1 MPVVDTENHCTKKC
15 YDWGFI
21 SLTHKMMFFA
31 RMNGSRGKEDLD
43 AQLKDYKGLYIQDDG
58 YGAYINVGERLKR
71 TIINIPCLAHM
82 KRKFVD
88 SISNHRRKAEEGL
101 EYIDAIFPNEKTYK
115 DQNLEPYIIEA
126 KREIELRPLLDAF
139 KKWLKEQVCT
149 PGFFAE
155 SNVDKAITYALERI
169 YGLYE
174 VIKYRIVGCLQ

>member
-1 MPVVDTENHCTKKC
+1 M
-15 YDWGFI
+15 
-21 SLTHKMMFFA
+21 
-31 RMNGSRGKEDLD
+31 
-43 AQLKDYKGLYIQDDG
+43 
-58 YGAYINVGERLKR
+58 KR

-174 VIKYRIVGCLQ
+174 VINYRIVGCLQ